1 MHTHI
6 LRSRPIW
13 LVSASAGVA
22 AAIAT
27 ELYGVSARAA
37 GVPMSAGNIGAATA
51 EPISV
56 GMFAMGTL
64 ICTFWGTLLA
74 MLIARFATRPAHVYV
89 RVTVVLTAVSLAT
102 PLAAGDTAVSTK
114 FMLVAAHLL
123 AAAIIIPTV
132 ARRLRGIP
140 DVRRTRES
148 TKG

>member
-13 LVSASAGVA
+13 LVSASAGAA

-27 ELYGVSARAA
+27 ELYGLSARAA
-37 GVPMSAGNIGAATA
+37 GVPMSAGNIGAETA
-51 EPISV
+51 GPISV

-74 MLIARFATRPAHVYV
+74 MLIARFATRPAHVYTA
-89 RVTVVLTAVSLAT
+89 VTTVLTAVSLAA

-123 AAAIIIPTV
+123 AAAIVIPAV
-132 ARRLRGIP
+132 ALRLRDLPG
-140 DVRRTRES
+140 E
-148 TKG
+148 G